1 MQESPA
7 HAASGENR
15 CAHHSIRAL
24 EKGTPNM
31 TTEEAAQPDPAEA
44 GTPSASSPR
53 ARLRRFRVDVGTI
66 ICAVALLQSLLLVA
80 FGYWGAQRLVSRVG
94 ESAHKVNHDRVEDNV
109 LAFLAKT
116 EALVRAIAH
125 TPSLHPEGHDGD
137 RTAELLWAAL
147 EQTPELDSIGVT
159 SDDGHLLTAQR
170 YPASA
175 IRQVLRDADF
185 STETWEYKQPPDG
198 DGKYD
203 EDPRERYATTRI
215 EAFRSD
221 DDPVHDAGF
230 VEAQQAR
237 HPLWTAPFV
246 LASAKELGVA
256 HARPSRR
263 RDDEGRE
270 QTLVVAGS
278 VSLGH
283 LSSLVRLFGGTGH
296 GHSALLSA
304 DHHVI
309 ARSDN
314 PHVVRV
320 LEDPEDG
327 VLGALHAHMLA
338 NGSRGWTEDMAF
350 TLDHGGTRHAVQTSR
365 IAATGW
371 RLVSWEPEDALLGGL
386 HRNVLWSVLLTLCFL
401 GVALFISLRLS
412 RLVTAPIENLSRTAR
427 RIGRLELD
435 DLPRESSR
443 VFEIQ
448 NLNQALDDS
457 ARSLQAFRKFV
468 PVDVL
473 KQLVAE
479 GHALAPNGSP
489 RRVTAMFTD
498 VEGFTSISESLEADA
513 LMRQLTEYFNLA
525 TRVFARH
532 GGVVDK
538 FMGDGIMV
546 LWGAPADLP
555 DAEYR
560 ACMASLAL
568 HAEMGALNRRWR
580 AEGRHEFRT
589 RIGIHTGM
597 AITGVLGSSDRL
609 SYTALGDV
617 INVASRIE
625 AANKQLGTCTLISQA
640 TFEGLG
646 GRLSTRRI
654 EEQVELRGRQTRL
667 VLYELMGPA

>member
-1 MQESPA
+1 MTDDFTQQPGPA
-7 HAASGENR
+7 QAPHATS
-15 CAHHSIRAL
+15 
-24 EKGTPNM
+24 
-31 TTEEAAQPDPAEA
+31 
-44 GTPSASSPR
+44 SSPR

-80 FGYWGAQRLVSRVG
+80 FGYWGAEQLVSKVG

-125 TPSLHPEGHDGD
+125 TPSLHPAGHDGD

-147 EQTPELDSIGVT
+147 EQTPELDSVGVA
-159 SDDGHLLTAQR
+159 SDDGHLLMALR
-170 YPASA
+170 YPEAA
-175 IRQVLRDADF
+175 VRQVLRDADF
-185 STETWEYKQPPDG
+185 STETWEYKQSPDADG
-198 DGKYD
+198 DGD
-203 EDPRERYATTRI
+203 DDPRQRYATSRI

-221 DDPVHDAGF
+221 DDPVHEEWFEQALK
-230 VEAQQAR
+230 AQHA
-237 HPLWTAPFV
+237 LWTAPFV
-246 LASAKELGVA
+246 LGSAKELGVG
-256 HARPSRR
+256 HARPSLR
-263 RDDEGRE
+263 RDDEGVL
-270 QTLVVAGS
+270 QTLVVVGS

-283 LSSLVRLFGGTGH
+283 LSSLVRVFGGTGH

-320 LEDPEDG
+320 LEDPDDG
-327 VLGALHAHMLA
+327 LLGALHAHMLA

-350 TLDHGGTRHAVQTSR
+350 TLDHGGARYQVQTSH
-365 IAATGW
+365 IPSTGW

-386 HRNVLWSVLLTLCFL
+386 HRNVLLSLLLALSFL
-401 GVALFISLRLS
+401 AVALFISLRLS
-412 RLVTAPIENLSRTAR
+412 KLVTAPIESLSRTAR

-435 DLPRESSR
+435 DLPREPSR
-443 VFEIQ
+443 VLEIQ
-448 NLNQALDDS
+448 NLSQALDDS
-457 ARSLQAFRKFV
+457 ARSLQAFSKFV
-468 PVDVL
+468 PVDVI

-479 GHALAPNGSP
+479 GHALVPNGSP

-498 VEGFTSISESLEADA
+498 VEGFTSISESMGADV

-555 DAEYR
+555 DAEYQ
-560 ACMASLAL
+560 ACIASLEL
-568 HAEMGALNRRWR
+568 HEEMKALNRKWQE
-580 AEGRHEFRT
+580 EGLQAFRT
-589 RIGIHTGM
+589 RIGIHTGVVI
-597 AITGVLGSSDRL
+597 AGVLGSSDRL

-625 AANKQLGTCTLISQA
+625 GTNKLLGTRTLISEA
-640 TFEGLG
+640 TFAGLG

-654 EEQVELRGRQTRL
+654 EELTELRGRQTRM
-667 VLYELMGPA
+667 VLYELLDPPDPATAANP

>member
-1 MQESPA
+1 MTDDSSRPD
-7 HAASGENR
+7 AA
-15 CAHHSIRAL
+15 RA
-24 EKGTPNM
+24 P
-31 TTEEAAQPDPAEA
+31 P
-44 GTPSASSPR
+44 TPSSSSFSSSPR
-53 ARLRRFRVDVGTI
+53 AGLRRFRVDVGTI
-66 ICAVALLQSLLLVA
+66 ICAVALLQSMLLVA
-80 FGYWGAQRLVSRVG
+80 FGYWGAEQLVSKVG

-125 TPSLHPEGHDGD
+125 TPSLHPAGHDGD

-147 EQTPELDSIGVT
+147 EQTPELDSIDVA
-159 SDDGHLLTAQR
+159 SDDGHLLMAMR
-170 YPASA
+170 YPEAA
-175 IRQVLRDADF
+175 VRQVLRDADF

-198 DGKYD
+198 DGD
-203 EDPRERYATTRI
+203 EDPRQRYETTRV

-221 DDPVHDAGF
+221 DDPTSDEDF
-230 VEAQQAR
+230 VQAMKAQR
-237 HPLWTAPFV
+237 PVWTSPFV
-246 LASAKELGVA
+246 LPAEKELGVS

-263 RDDEGRE
+263 RDDEGRT
-270 QTLVVAGS
+270 QTLVVSAS

-314 PHVVRV
+314 PHLVRV
-320 LEDPEDG
+320 LEDPDGG

-338 NGSRGWTEDMAF
+338 SGSRGWTEDMAF
-350 TLDHGGTRHAVQTSR
+350 ALDHGGARYQVQTSR
-365 IAATGW
+365 IPSTGW

-386 HRNVLWSVLLTLCFL
+386 HRNVLWSLLLTLSFL
-401 GVALFISLRLS
+401 AVSLFISLRLS
-412 RLVTAPIENLSRTAR
+412 KLVTAPIENLSRTAR

-435 DLPRESSR
+435 ALPRESSR

-448 NLNQALDDS
+448 NLSQALDDS
-457 ARSLQAFRKFV
+457 ARSLRAFSKFV
-468 PVDVL
+468 PVDVI

-498 VEGFTSISESLEADA
+498 VEGFTSISESMEAGV

-555 DAEYR
+555 DAEYQ
-560 ACMASLAL
+560 ACIASLAL
-568 HAEMGALNRRWR
+568 HEEMKALNRKWLE
-580 AEGRHEFRT
+580 EGLQEFRT
-589 RIGIHTGM
+589 RIGIHTGVVI
-597 AITGVLGSSDRL
+597 AGVLGSSDRL

-617 INVASRIE
+617 VNVASRIE
-625 AANKQLGTCTLISQA
+625 GTNKQLGTRTLISEA
-640 TFEGLG
+640 TFAGLG
-646 GRLSTRRI
+646 RRLATRRI
-654 EEQVELRGRQTRL
+654 EESIELRGRQTRM
-667 VLYELMGPA
+667 VLYELLEPPDPATSANP